1 MTTNDTNKTDSQT
14 PTQTLPHPL
23 AGIGAGELAYIR
35 PVLAGEIADTV
46 PQAKELPPGMQLFA
60 LHGAAGDPILLTTT
74 RELAVAGRAGA
85 RTDARSVCTEAPR
98 RSLRDARR
106 ERWRAPGAHMP
117 TPGPD
122 RACGW
127 PGRCIPA
134 SISD

>member
-74 RELAVAGRAGA
+74 RELAVAGAQEHEL
-85 RTDARSVCTEAPR
+85 TPVSV
-98 RSLRDARR
+98 
-106 ERWRAPGAHMP
+106 H
-117 TPGPD
+117 
-122 RACGW
+122 
-127 PGRCIPA
+127 
-134 SISD
+134 